1 MSVISVASLL
11 KAAATL
17 VLASAMM
24 MVRSDAST
32 YGKWKLEVINLWLE
46 IPKLLIISSRMWNIG
61 YDLHFLWSTIYLT
74 FGWTSTLVVSPFF
87 REINFRSKCYPWVKH
102 LGPGN
107 WSSPH
112 LIYFRNSSFFNVAT
126 KLSTMKFLCILNPNS
141 ALPINCMWRCALN
154 VVYRAFYAISFYKS
168 RKINMYALETTS
180 LVFEC
185 LLAHRQLWQSCV

>member
-1 MSVISVASLL
+1 MTGNPEITYYKFKDVKYWIRFAFSLKYNL
-11 KAAATL
+11 PDFRLDLYTCDFPLLSGNKFQGK
-17 VLASAMM
+17 VL
-24 MVRSDAST
+24 
-32 YGKWKLEVINLWLE
+32 
-46 IPKLLIISSRMWNIG
+46 
-61 YDLHFLWSTIYLT
+61 DL
-74 FGWTSTLVVSPFF
+74 
-87 REINFRSKCYPWVKH
+87 YPWVKH

-112 LIYFRNSSFFNVAT
+112 LIYFRNSRFFNVAT
-126 KLSTMKFLCILNPNS
+126 KLSTMKFLCVLNPNS

-168 RKINMYALETTS
+168 WKINMYALETTS